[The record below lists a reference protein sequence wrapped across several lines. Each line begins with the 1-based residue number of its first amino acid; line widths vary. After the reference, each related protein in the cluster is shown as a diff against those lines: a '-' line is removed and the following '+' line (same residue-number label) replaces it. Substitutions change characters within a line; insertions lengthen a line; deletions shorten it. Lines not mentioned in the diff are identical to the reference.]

1 MRTINSSGAS
11 QLSQHAGP
19 ASQTSP
25 QKRVASQILEI
36 DHGSHHANVI
46 TSKSL
51 ATEENE
57 SPVVGRSRH
66 NSRQPSMVVAR
77 NAVNFNPSKQSR
89 DGMNQSQFS
98 EMAASGHSAT
108 AMEPKAGTVGGS
120 GVLNSIESHSRQG
133 IDLFKA
139 SDIRIPGINDSRLAN
154 KDSRP
159 ANKTLLYGN
168 SVMSS

>member
-1 MRTINSSGAS
+1 
-11 QLSQHAGP
+11 
-19 ASQTSP
+19 
-25 QKRVASQILEI
+25 
-36 DHGSHHANVI
+36 
-46 TSKSL
+46 
-51 ATEENE
+51 
-57 SPVVGRSRH
+57 
-66 NSRQPSMVVAR
+66 MVVAR

-108 AMEPKAGTVGGS
+108 AMDPKSGTVGGS

-168 SVMSS
+168 SVMSSQSPPVRGRGLSGNMLVNGHSAQLSPS